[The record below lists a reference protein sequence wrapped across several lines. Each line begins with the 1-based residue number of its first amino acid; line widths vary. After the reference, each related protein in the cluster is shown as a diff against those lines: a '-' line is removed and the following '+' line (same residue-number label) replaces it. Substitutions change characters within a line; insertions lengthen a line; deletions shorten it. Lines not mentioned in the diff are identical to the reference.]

1 MPKKPLACAL
11 AIVAAA
17 AVFSAAALLPR
28 AEEPGTYAGRGGAQE
43 RLAFQAEDGRLD
55 LNRASAE
62 ELELLPGIG
71 PERAADIVAW
81 RERWGGFGGVYELA
95 AVPGITAGM
104 VAEFADYVCVE
115 VYDEDSGC

>member
-11 AIVAAA
+11 AIAAAA

-115 VYDEDSGC
+115 VCDEDFGC